1 MSTLYISDL
10 DGTLLRSDKSI
21 SPKAIS
27 IINRLTKQ
35 GLMFSI
41 ATARGL
47 ISVEYMI
54 RTLELRLPIIVM
66 NGVFVYDP
74 FKNENILENYLE
86 SRTALKMI
94 NAFESFGISPWVY
107 TIDEDGSEKVF
118 YRCLDNMCQEA
129 FLEERL
135 MMGDRRY
142 HIVSE
147 YPDLSKMK
155 ITHLFTMALKEDLD
169 PLYVSI
175 KADNELYANYYEDVY
190 QKGYFLIEIMN
201 PKATKRDGL
210 VFLKEYLGADKVVAF
225 GDNLNDIPMFEVADE
240 CYAVKNAHKSLI
252 AMADG
257 VIDSN
262 NEDGVARFIQ
272 EKYLEVNHNI

>member
-21 SPKAIS
+21 SPKTIS

-35 GLMFSI
+35 GLLFSL

-54 RTLELRLPIIVM
+54 RALELRLPIIIM
-66 NGVFVYDP
+66 NGVFVYDLY
-74 FKNENILENYLE
+74 KNENILENYLE
-86 SRTALKMI
+86 NGTALKMI
-94 NAFESFGISPWVY
+94 NTFESFGILPWVY
-107 TIDEDGSEKVF
+107 AIDEDGSEKVF
-118 YRCLDNMCQEA
+118 YRCLGNTCQEA

-142 HIVSE
+142 HIVSK

-155 ITHLFTMALKEDLD
+155 ITHLFTMALQEDLD

-175 KADNELYANYYEDVY
+175 KGDNELFVNYYEDVY

-201 PKATKRDGL
+201 PKATKREGL
-210 VFLKEYLGADKVVAF
+210 IFLKEYLGADKVVAF
-225 GDNLNDIPMFEVADE
+225 GDNLNDIPMFEAADE
-240 CYAVKNAHKSLI
+240 CYAVENAHKSLI
-252 AMADG
+252 AVADG

-272 EKYLEVNHNI
+272 KQYLEGQL